1 VAENPNADAPTA
13 DADADTEAEPPLT
26 AAVARAKSGLRRDV
40 ASLVD
45 ALDAAEL
52 LVPISKQPP
61 NARDGEQTELDGE
74 LTLSP
79 HLLPDASGEPFVAL
93 FTHTAPLD
101 PIVQALEW
109 TTDGEQLKVCSLP
122 ARLALEMAREV
133 LRDTR
138 VRGLVIDPGAPSE
151 LGLSRNELESLMS
164 GRPIPLLAYVR
175 DIPED
180 ESERTLIAEEG
191 DPLPEELVEA
201 LDAWLDTSDDVQG
214 YRVDRTFNPDRDLEP
229 HLTLTVLVT
238 EDADRRALFQSV
250 TGAIEGKVPPPGYL
264 DVLFET

>member
-1 VAENPNADAPTA
+1 MAENSNVDANAAEP
-13 DADADTEAEPPLT
+13 DADSPLT
-26 AAVARAKSGLRRDV
+26 LAVARAKSGLRRDV
-40 ASLVD
+40 SALLE
-45 ALDAAEL
+45 ALDGAEL
-52 LVPISKQPP
+52 LVPLSKQPP

-79 HLLPDASGEPFVAL
+79 HLLPDASGEPFAAL

-101 PIVQALEW
+101 PIVQALGW
-109 TTDGEQLKVCSLP
+109 TTDGDQLKVCSLP
-122 ARLALEMAREV
+122 ARLALEMAREL

-151 LGLSRNELESLMS
+151 LGLSRSELESLMS

-175 DIPED
+175 DIPE
-180 ESERTLIAEEG
+180 EERERTLIAEEG
-191 DPLPEELVEA
+191 ESLPEELVNT
-201 LDAWLDTSDDVQG
+201 LDEWLDTSDDVQG

-229 HLTLTVLVT
+229 HLTLTLLVT
-238 EDADRRALFQSV
+238 EGADRRELFQSV
-250 TGAIEGKVPPPGYL
+250 TRAIEGKLPPPGYL

>member
-1 VAENPNADAPTA
+1 MAENPNADAPAA
-13 DADADTEAEPPLT
+13 DADAEVENPLT
-26 AAVARAKSGLRRDV
+26 EAVARAKSGLRRDV
-40 ASLVD
+40 AALLE
-45 ALDAAEL
+45 ALDGTEL

-61 NARDGEQTELDGE
+61 DARDGEQMELDGE

-79 HLLPDASGEPFVAL
+79 HLLPDASGEPFAAL

-101 PIVQALEW
+101 PIVQALGW

-133 LRDTR
+133 LRDAR

-151 LGLSRNELESLMS
+151 LGLSRDELESLMS

-180 ESERTLIAEEG
+180 ERERTLIAEEG
-191 DPLPEELVEA
+191 EPLPEALVEA
-201 LDAWLDTSDDVQG
+201 LDTWLDSSDEVQG

-238 EDADRRALFQSV
+238 DDADRRALFQSV
-250 TGAIEGKVPPPGYL
+250 TEVIEGKVPPPGYL